1 MPTTKRAD
9 WASGASDMGG
19 PLAPIVLIGSFFA
32 LLVFSV
38 PVAYALG
45 MAALIGALYAGLP
58 LEAIFLKVSDSV
70 DDFALLAIPFF
81 IFAGALM
88 AEGGMARRLV
98 AFANVFVGFMRGGL
112 AMVNVLASMFFG
124 GISGSAVA
132 DTSSIGSIMIPMM
145 KKQGYDDHFAVNLT
159 ISGATQGIII
169 PPSHN
174 AIIYSYAAGGA
185 VSVAQLFMAGVVP
198 GIMVGLSLM
207 VLAFIVS
214 TKRGYAKGEFVPLR
228 QALRYAWEAAAGLFT
243 VVIIVGGILGGVFTP
258 TESAAVAVVWAF
270 AVTMFVYRD
279 LKWSELPRVLHNVVR
294 TVAMVMIV
302 IGFAG
307 SFGYMMTLM
316 QIPAKATALLLE
328 ISHNKYVILA
338 LINVLLLILGTFM
351 DMAPLLL
358 ICTPIMLPVV
368 AAIGISPVHF
378 GIIMML
384 NLSIGLVTP
393 PVGTVLFVGCA
404 IGKIPIEKATR
415 HLWPFWLAMLV
426 VLLLVTYFPIFALYL
441 PSLSYPGISY

>member
-1 MPTTKRAD
+1 
-9 WASGASDMGG
+9 MGG
-19 PLAPIVLIGSFFA
+19 PFAPVVLLGSFFV
-32 LLVFSV
+32 LLILGM
-38 PVAYALG
+38 PVAFALG
-45 MAALIGALYAGLP
+45 VAALIGALYVHLP
-58 LEAIFLKVSDSV
+58 LAAVLLKVSDSV

-81 IFAGALM
+81 VLAGALM

-124 GISGSAVA
+124 GVSGSAVA

-159 ISGATQGIII
+159 ISGATQGIVI

-185 VSVAQLFMAGVVP
+185 VSVAQLFLAGIIP

-207 VLAFIVS
+207 VLSYIVA
-214 TKRGYAKGEFVPLR
+214 TRRGYQRGHFVPLKE
-228 QALRYAWEAAAGLFT
+228 ALRITWEALAGLLT

-258 TESAAVAVVWAF
+258 TESAAVAAVWAF
-270 AVTMFVYRD
+270 LVTMFVYRD
-279 LKWSELPRVLHNVVR
+279 LKWRELPRVMVGVVK

-316 QIPAKATALLLE
+316 QIPAKATHFLLE
-328 ISHNKYVILA
+328 ISDNKYVILA

-358 ICTPIMLPVV
+358 ICTPIMLPV
-368 AAIGISPVHF
+368 AATLGISPVHF

-404 IGKIPIEKATR
+404 IGKIPIERATR
-415 HLWPFWLAMLV
+415 HLWPFWLAMLA
-426 VLLLVTYFPIFALYL
+426 VLLLVTYFPVFAMWI
-441 PSLSYPGISY
+441 PSLKYPGIPF

>member
-1 MPTTKRAD
+1 
-9 WASGASDMGG
+9 MGG
-19 PLAPIVLIGSFFA
+19 PFAPLVLLGSFFA
-32 LLVFSV
+32 LLILGM
-38 PVAYALG
+38 PVAFALG
-45 MAALIGALYAGLP
+45 VAALVGAFYAHLP
-58 LEAIFLKVSDSV
+58 LAAVLLKVSDSV

-81 IFAGALM
+81 VLAGALM

-98 AFANVFVGFMRGGL
+98 AFANIFVGFMRGGL

-124 GISGSAVA
+124 GVSGSAVA

-159 ISGATQGIII
+159 ISGATQGIVI

-185 VSVAQLFMAGVVP
+185 VSVAQLFLAGIIP

-207 VLAFIVS
+207 VLSFIIS
-214 TKRGYAKGEFVPLR
+214 TIRGYARGNFVPIR
-228 QALRYAWEAAAGLFT
+228 EALRITWEALAGLAT

-258 TESAAVAVVWAF
+258 TESAAVAAVWAF
-270 AVTMFVYRD
+270 FVTMFIYRD
-279 LKWSELPRVLHNVVR
+279 LKWRDLPRVMVGVIK
-294 TVAMVMIV
+294 TIAMVMIV

-316 QIPAKATALLLE
+316 QIPAKATHLLLE
-328 ISHNKYVILA
+328 ISGNRYVILA

-368 AAIGISPVHF
+368 TAIGVSPIHF

-426 VLLLVTYFPIFALYL
+426 VLLLVTYFPFFAMWI
-441 PSLSYPGISY
+441 PSLKY

>member
-1 MPTTKRAD
+1 
-9 WASGASDMGG
+9 MGG
-19 PLAPIVLIGSFFA
+19 AFAPLVLLGSFF
-32 LLVFSV
+32 LLLIIGT
-38 PVAYALG
+38 PVAFALG
-45 MAALIGALYAGLP
+45 LAALAGALYAHLP
-58 LEAIFLKVSDSV
+58 LAAVLLKVSDSV

-81 IFAGALM
+81 VLAGALM
-88 AEGGMARRLV
+88 SEGGMARRLV
-98 AFANVFVGFMRGGL
+98 AFANIFVGFMRGGL

-124 GISGSAVA
+124 GVSGSAVA

-159 ISGATQGIII
+159 ISGSTQGIII

-174 AIIYSYAAGGA
+174 AIIYSYAAGGV
-185 VSVAQLFMAGVVP
+185 VSVAQLFLAGVIP

-207 VLAFIVS
+207 VLSYIVA
-214 TKRGYAKGEFVPLR
+214 TRRGYARGNFVPLR
-228 QALRYAWEAAAGLFT
+228 EALKITWEALAGLMT

-258 TESAAVAVVWAF
+258 TELAAVAAVWAF
-270 AVTMFVYRD
+270 LVTMFLYRD
-279 LKWSELPRVLHNVVR
+279 LKWRDLPRVMVGVIK

-307 SFGYMMTLM
+307 AFGYMMTLM
-316 QIPAKATALLLE
+316 QIPAKATNLLLG
-328 ISHNKYVILA
+328 ISTNKYAVLA
-338 LINVLLLILGTFM
+338 MINVLLLILGTFM

-368 AAIGISPVHF
+368 QAIGVSPVHF

-426 VLLLVTYFPIFALYL
+426 VLMLVTYFPFFAMWI
-441 PSLSYPGISY
+441 PSLKYPGM